1 MPEPLDTPATRGRTR
16 DRRAEILGA
25 ALSCFTARGIDA
37 TTIADIRGRAGATTG
52 SIYHFFAGKDAIV
65 GALYVD
71 VLRGYQ
77 RSLLEHLARARSG
90 RRAVRGI
97 VEHYLDWV
105 GEQPDAARFLF
116 EARRWPAVAAVE
128 EDIRAGN
135 RDLFRGLRAR
145 FERLGVA
152 AARALPPDLLIAIVI
167 GPAMTYAREHL
178 AGHAA
183 TELRR
188 ARRVLADAA
197 WAALH
202 GQAEETQ

>member
-1 MPEPLDTPATRGRTR
+1 MPEPTQTHARQR

-37 TTIADIRGRAGATTG
+37 TTIADIRERAGATTG

-71 VLRGYQ
+71 VLVGYQ
-77 RSLLEHLARARSG
+77 TSLLDSLARARSG
-90 RRAVRGI
+90 RGAVGGI

-105 GEQPDAARFLF
+105 GEHPDAARFLF

-128 EDIRAGN
+128 GDIRAGN
-135 RDLFRGLRAR
+135 RDLFRGLRAH
-145 FERLGVA
+145 FDRLGVA
-152 AARALPPDLLIAIVI
+152 QARALPPDLLIAIVI
-167 GPAMTYAREHL
+167 GPAMAFAREHL

-197 WAALH
+197 WAAL
-202 GQAEETQ
+202 GRP